1 MASPRAIQTIP
12 NQMDS
17 DIRTIQ
23 AGVKAEATTYE
34 PCREREYPGQVWE
47 TIMLMLLSIAL
58 FAATIA
64 LPGLITIVVSN
75 AVSAR

>member
-1 MASPRAIQTIP
+1 MMS
-12 NQMDS
+12 
-17 DIRTIQ
+17 
-23 AGVKAEATTYE
+23 
-34 PCREREYPGQVWE
+34 
-47 TIMLMLLSIAL
+47 LLSIAL

>member
-1 MASPRAIQTIP
+1 VAFTLRGASPGRVAYKRALKQKKQRM
-12 NQMDS
+12 N
-17 DIRTIQ
+17 
-23 AGVKAEATTYE
+23 
-34 PCREREYPGQVWE
+34 RERERKYPGQVWE
-47 TIMLMLLSIAL
+47 TIMLSLLSIAL